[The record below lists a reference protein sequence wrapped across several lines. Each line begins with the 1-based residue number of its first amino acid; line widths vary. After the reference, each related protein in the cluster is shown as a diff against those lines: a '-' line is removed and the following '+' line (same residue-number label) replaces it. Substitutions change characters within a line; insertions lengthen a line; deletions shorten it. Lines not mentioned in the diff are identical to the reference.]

1 MTIRFPRTPPPHQ
14 PASSRKR
21 GRRVALARVGQDGAN
36 QIKRLG
42 LERTGWRDGYH
53 FLMTIPMW
61 GLLLALISIY
71 LLINAGFALLY
82 LSIPGS
88 IANARPGSYAD
99 AYFFSVQTMAT
110 IGYGQ
115 LLPNGLAG
123 NVIAT
128 AETVFGMLTV
138 ALSAGIVFARVSR
151 PTARMMFSRIA
162 VIGPHDGAPTLMFR
176 VANRRRNYIVE
187 AEITVSV
194 LRLER
199 TAEGQELRRF
209 HDLKLQRSRTPIFAL
224 SWTVF
229 HVIDRDSP
237 LYGATHQSLT
247 KDGVEIICSI
257 AGIDETFA
265 QPVHARFGYAAEDIR
280 WNTRLADI
288 MLVQDGGSR
297 TIDYTRFHDTVD

>member
-1 MTIRFPRTPPPHQ
+1 MTDRFGRPPPPHQ
-14 PASSRKR
+14 PASHRKR
-21 GRRVALARVGQDGAN
+21 GPRVAPPLVSRNGASR
-36 QIKRLG
+36 IRRLG
-42 LERTGWRDGYH
+42 LERLGWRDTYH
-53 FLMTIPMW
+53 FLMTIPML

-71 LLINAGFALLY
+71 LVINAGFALLY

-115 LLPNGLAG
+115 LLPNGLVG

-162 VIGPHDGAPTLMFR
+162 VIGPHNGVPTLMFR

-187 AEITVSV
+187 AEITVSI

-199 TAEGQELRRF
+199 TLEGQELRRF
-209 HDLKLQRSRTPIFAL
+209 HDLKLERSRTPIFAL

-229 HVIDRDSP
+229 HVIDRESP
-237 LYGATHQSLT
+237 LYGATRESMT

-288 MLVQDGGSR
+288 MLRHDDGNR